1 MGLMQRAVE
10 TYDFLQKQTK
20 GRMLPPI
27 SHMITRADLEITITA
42 KGEFRSASA
51 VEKDAA
57 KIIIPVT
64 EGSSGRTSGFCAH
77 PLCDQLCYLAE

>member
-10 TYDFLQKQTK
+10 TYDCLLKQAK
-20 GRMLPPI
+20 GSQPAPI
-27 SHMITRADLEITITA
+27 SHMVTRADLEIIINE

-51 VEKDAA
+51 VGKEEA

-64 EGSSGRTSGFCAH
+64 ESSSGRTSGICAH
-77 PLCDQLCYLAE
+77 PL